1 MKKLVLA
8 AVFAV
13 AFALST
19 AAAWADRG
27 HENDGRSSVN
37 AETMSMLGLA
47 AASIIGTGVYLV
59 RRSKHRQ

>member
-1 MKKLVLA
+1 MKKLALA

-13 AFALST
+13 ACAFST
-19 AAAWADRG
+19 ATAWADRG
-27 HENDGRSSVN
+27 HEHDGVN

-59 RRSKHRQ
+59 RRQKHRQ